1 MSKKKLITESK
12 VPEDFFSVKFKPI
25 SKETQRRLEE
35 AGAKA
40 NENIRRNNLVY
51 ASSNAHSNGYPSSSS
66 YGIGKVISPDESQS
80 VMPKN
85 GGMVDELSQIKK
97 DNEKLDILLNNINSN
112 MEKYNEDI
120 NAQMK
125 ISDDLEIKRL
135 KRENDRFQE
144 EISEYEQDQEH
155 SQGELLDLIKDGT
168 EISTEEGLKDVI
180 PIDWSN
186 NTLAGKYR
194 NQTMVISSSESE
206 GRKLTKKP

>member
-12 VPEDFFSVKFKPI
+12 VPEDFFSVKLKPI
-25 SKETQRRLEE
+25 SKETQRRLEV

-51 ASSNAHSNGYPSSSS
+51 ASSNAHSNEYPSSSS
-66 YGIGKVISPDESQS
+66 YGIRKVTSPDESQS

-120 NAQMK
+120 NAQMN

-135 KRENDRFQE
+135 KRANDMFQE
-144 EISEYEQDQEH
+144 EISEYEQDQKH
-155 SQGELLDLIKDGT
+155 SQGKLLDLIKDGT

-180 PIDWSN
+180 HIDWSN
-186 NTLAGKYR
+186 DTLTGKYR
-194 NQTMVISSSESE
+194 DQTIVISSSESE